1 MGEPRVAADYCW
13 DCGVAADEKQWGTF
27 RIYGA
32 GGNTATGEP
41 GWDGES
47 AGVFEFRTGEST
59 KSVDG
64 RRAMN
69 QYLFLRRMR
78 GPIMLLT
85 FGITAILDEYTGIH
99 YSRSWPLYIIVW
111 GLMKLA
117 ENAILAQNPPDPTM
131 QYPGYAAPAAG
142 PGYTTYTG
150 APYAGTSPTGPVSTE
165 SSTAIVPVRDLPTH
179 DEEGR

>member
-1 MGEPRVAADYCW
+1 
-13 DCGVAADEKQWGTF
+13 
-27 RIYGA
+27 
-32 GGNTATGEP
+32 
-41 GWDGES
+41 
-47 AGVFEFRTGEST
+47 
-59 KSVDG
+59 
-64 RRAMN
+64 MN

-150 APYAGTSPTGPVSTE
+150 APYPGPGTTGPGSTE
-165 SSTAIVPVRDLPTH
+165 TTTAIVPVHDLPMH